1 MSNPVFRY
9 LIADYLN
16 VGTGETAEYKLL
28 QTFETVDENL
38 NPLTVEK
45 HYTANKTA
53 TTIHT
58 GYQPSFAVT
67 GDRYQDDGVAEYLA
81 NIGEEQQV
89 GVVTD
94 MVRVSLFKPVGEGGT
109 TYYARHFK
117 VAPSV
122 ETLGG
127 AGGEISNITATLN
140 TIGEV
145 EVGTFDITSATFT
158 ESE

>member
-1 MSNPVFRY
+1 MSKPIFRY

-16 VGTGETAEYKLL
+16 VSDTEEPVYKLL

-38 NPLTVEK
+38 NPSTVEK

-58 GYQPSFAVT
+58 GYAPSFAVT

-81 NIGEEQQV
+81 VIGEEQRV

-94 MVRVSLFKPVGEGGT
+94 MVRVNLWAPDEIGT
-109 TYYARHFK
+109 SKYLARRFK

-127 AGGEISNITATLN
+127 AGGEIANVTATLN
-140 TIGEV
+140 TVGEV
-145 EVGTFDITSATFT
+145 EMGSFDIQTATFT
-158 ESE
+158 ATM